1 MNDNPMISASLL
13 CANVFELPFFLK
25 IMEKNNVEYL
35 HMDVFDGHFVKNLG
49 FPPNILQIL
58 EKSPLYLLTFTCVS
72 VTQKIC
78 SIFLI

>member
-35 HMDVFDGHFVKNLG
+35 HMDVFDGHFVRIWV
-49 FPPNILQIL
+49 FRQISFKIS